1 MPYPT
6 WQEFSNAAVVE
17 FDLAKLP
24 ERVQADG
31 RQLIA
36 AEEGKELDGALRAL
50 FILMQRTVCFICY
63 NPRPERNTWT

>member
-6 WQEFSNAAVVE
+6 WQDFPTLLLSSSISLNSLNVSR
-17 FDLAKLP
+17 P
-24 ERVQADG
+24 HG